1 MRWMWID
8 QIVSH
13 ARGERLVAVKCISLS
28 EEMLHDHIPLSSMPE
43 GSALIMPASLLIEG
57 MAQTAGILVGYLSDF
72 REKVILGKINLAE
85 FDGEVFPGQTVR
97 FDARID
103 RTDPTGV
110 ATTGIVEV
118 LDQRRGEWRTIGR
131 TEMLFSHLD
140 QNRAGVTFPEHNF
153 VFSENF
159 QMLLADFEAAEKA
172 SG

>member
-13 ARGERLVAVKCISLS
+13 ERGSRLVAVKCISSS
-28 EEMLHDHIPLSSMPE
+28 EEMLHDHIPLEQLGEGAALVMPT
-43 GSALIMPASLLIEG
+43 SLLIEG
-57 MAQTAGILVGYLSDF
+57 MAQTAGVLVGYLSDF

-85 FDGEVFPGQTVR
+85 FDAEVAPGQTVR

-103 RTDPTGV
+103 RVDPTGV
-110 ATTGIVEV
+110 ATTGTIEV
-118 LDQRRGEWRTIGR
+118 LDHRLGAWMPIGR

-140 QNRAGVTFPEHNF
+140 QNRAGVSFPEHNF

-159 QMLLADFEAAEKA
+159 QMLLSDFENAEKSKA
-172 SG
+172 